1 MNINLQELSVIIIAK
16 NAEKTIA
23 RCLQSVAPIA
33 NEIIVVINDCT
44 DDTRSIAES
53 YGARVIEHEWEGFRE
68 QKNFALS
75 QARCEWVLSL
85 DADEALSDRLSNAIK
100 SFICNSTQQYSGAKC
115 ARKTFLLNRW
125 ITHGDWYPDYTIRL
139 FRKDAGSFVGG
150 RVHECVQ
157 VAGRIKCLS
166 GDILHYSCEDFS
178 EFVKRNIGYA
188 DLSAR
193 DMFERGRS
201 PLFLTAILKSC
212 WKFFR
217 CYVIKLGFLDGA
229 GGFFVAKLQAFTTL
243 YKYIKLR
250 SLYLD
255 K

>member
-1 MNINLQELSVIIIAK
+1 MNIDVQELSVIIIAK

-33 NEIIVVINDCT
+33 SEIVVVINDCT

-85 DADEALSDRLSNAIK
+85 DADEALSDRLGDAIK
-100 SFICNSTQQYSGAKC
+100 SFIRSSAQPYSGAKF
-115 ARKTFLLNRW
+115 ARKTLLLNRW

-139 FRKDAGSFVGG
+139 FRKDAGAFVGG
-150 RVHECVQ
+150 RVHEGVQ
-157 VAGRIKCLS
+157 ITGNVKCLS
-166 GDILHYSCEDFS
+166 GDILHYSCEDFN
-178 EFVKRNIGYA
+178 EFVKRNIEYA
-188 DLSAR
+188 DLSVH
-193 DMFERGRS
+193 DMFERGCRPS
-201 PLFLTAILKSC
+201 FLTAILRSC

-217 CYVIKLGFLDGA
+217 CYVIKLGFLDGV